1 METSVIVIT
10 GGSGTIGL
18 ALVEGLARA
27 GHRVILLDRRA
38 PRGRAHARRLSAAG
52 LNVQTVCGDVLNEA
66 DMERTANEVMDAAGR
81 IDVLINC
88 AGGNQRGATI
98 MPDESFFA
106 TDSDAFRRVS
116 ELNFMGSVIPSRYY
130 GRHMAT
136 AGKGSIINV
145 SSMAALT
152 PITRVAGYG
161 ASKAAITNFTR
172 WLAVELAH
180 KHGSGLRVNAIAPG
194 FLVAEQNRALLLHPD
209 GSLTDRGQRII
220 DHTPLGRFG
229 RPEELL
235 STIEWLIDE
244 RSAFV
249 TGIVVPIDGGFSA
262 YCGV

>member
-1 METSVIVIT
+1 MDPQVIVIT

-18 ALVEGLARA
+18 ALTEGLARA
-27 GHRVILLDRRA
+27 GHRVVILDRNA
-38 PRGRAHARRLSAAG
+38 ERGRANAQQLSTQG
-52 LNVQTVCGDVLNEA
+52 LSVQTVTGDVLHEA
-66 DMERTANEVMDAAGR
+66 DMERTAQEVVDAAGR

-88 AGGNQRGATI
+88 AGGNRRGATI

-106 TDSDAFRRVS
+106 ADTEAFRRVT

-130 GRHMAT
+130 GRHMAA

-152 PITRVAGYG
+152 PITRVAGYS

-180 KHGSGLRVNAIAPG
+180 KHGPGLRVNAIAPG
-194 FLVAEQNRALLLHPD
+194 FLVAEQNRALLLHED
-209 GSLTDRGQRII
+209 GSLTARGQKII

-229 RPEELL
+229 QPEELV
-235 STIEWLIDE
+235 STVEWLIDP
-244 RSAFV
+244 RASFI

>member
-1 METSVIVIT
+1 MKPQVIIIT
-10 GGSGTIGL
+10 GGSGTIGK
-18 ALVEGLARA
+18 ALTEGLARA
-27 GHRVILLDRRA
+27 GHRVIILDRQA
-38 PRGRAHARRLSAAG
+38 ERGRANALAYTAQG
-52 LNVQTVCGDVLNEA
+52 LNVQCVSGDVLNEA
-66 DMERTANEVMDAAGR
+66 DMERTAAEVMTAAGR
-81 IDVLINC
+81 IDVLVNC

-106 TDSDAFRRVS
+106 TDTEAFRRVT
-116 ELNFMGSVIPSRYY
+116 ELNFLGSVIPSRYY
-130 GRHMAT
+130 GKHMAA
-136 AGKGSIINV
+136 AGNGSIINV

-152 PITRVAGYG
+152 PITRVAGYS

-180 KHGSGLRVNAIAPG
+180 KHGAGLRVNAIAPG

-209 GSLTDRGQRII
+209 GTLTDRGQKII

-229 RPEELL
+229 QPEELV
-235 STIEWLIDE
+235 STVEWLIDP
-244 RSAFV
+244 RASFI